1 MGNKFF
7 AERAEGQTASPR
19 EEATVDTRKNPVH
32 NAKHDPIFKSNNSE
46 PPNPHKV
53 RTAKRVDNFDKEK
66 RMSPNLRK
74 LREWQ

>member
-19 EEATVDTRKNPVH
+19 EEATVDTRKHPVH
-32 NAKHDPIFKSNNSE
+32 NAKHDPILKSNNSE

-66 RMSPNLRK
+66 ENEPTLRT
-74 LREWQ
+74 LRE